1 MRRGPRVH
9 CHEMT
14 FARHLVLFAAA
25 LAAPAA
31 DFHFEIPPVHA
42 GLEIAD
48 QRVPVVISGRLDARG
63 ESGIAVNLDA
73 DLAGLQEKILP
84 ILRAQLA
91 QDNRCG
97 DRISIQQASLAPEPP
112 AVLLTAVAHYERYA
126 CAKAFGKEI
135 VKRLVGGN
143 ATVRVRLAPAVEP
156 PSAVHLN
163 AEVLPIEADG
173 QLGEML
179 RSGQFG
185 AALSERVRQVLQA
198 DLEKSTAFDGVLP
211 PAVAA
216 LATLRSAAFREA
228 GGRLILSV
236 SGEVRATPGQI
247 HAVFKDPRP

>member
-1 MRRGPRVH
+1 
-9 CHEMT
+9 MT
-14 FARHLVLFAAA
+14 FEGHLILLAAA

-31 DFHFEIPPVHA
+31 PATDFHFEIPPLRA
-42 GLEIAD
+42 SFEIAD
-48 QRVPVVISGRLDARG
+48 QPVPVVISGRLDGRG
-63 ESGIAVNLDA
+63 ESAIAVNLDA

-97 DRISIQQASLAPEPP
+97 DRISIGQASLAPEPP
-112 AVLLTAVAHYERYA
+112 AALLTAVVHYEKYA

-143 ATVRVRLAPAVEP
+143 ATVRVRLAPAVELP
-156 PSAVHLN
+156 AAVHLN

-185 AALSERVRQVLQA
+185 AALSEHLRKALQS
-198 DLEKSTAFDGVLP
+198 DLEKSTAFNGALP

-216 LATLRSAAFREA
+216 VATLRSAAFREA

-236 SGEVRATPGQI
+236 SGEVQATPEQI
-247 HAVFKDPRP
+247 HVVFKDPRP